1 MYDNVVC
8 MYSKGKCDFI
18 KCIVGNGAY
27 IPLKMYYP
35 INHEFD
41 EHDTCAH
48 SKLND

>member
-1 MYDNVVC
+1 MYDKVVC
-8 MYSKGKCDFI
+8 IHPKDICDVI

-27 IPLKMYYP
+27 IPLKIYYQ

-41 EHDTCAH
+41 KHNKCAH